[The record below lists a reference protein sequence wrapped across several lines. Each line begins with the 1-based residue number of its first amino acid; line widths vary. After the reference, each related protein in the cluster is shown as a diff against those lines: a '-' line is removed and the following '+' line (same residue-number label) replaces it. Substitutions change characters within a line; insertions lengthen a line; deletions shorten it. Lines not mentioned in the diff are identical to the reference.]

1 MKKGML
7 LILTL
12 LVLTGC
18 GAKKLPEESTAAVTE
33 TAGAETAGAETAV
46 STHSELYLPGIEAE
60 KMVQYFEEVVLNMEY
75 TDGTGDA
82 TVVQKWLSPIRYRIL
97 GKPTEEDL
105 VVLEGLFTQLN
116 NIPGFPGIYPAEY
129 EAQENMSLYFL
140 EPDAFRER
148 FSQVVHGEDA
158 FGAAQFW
165 YYTETNELHTAQI
178 GYRTDLD
185 QTTRNS
191 VLVEEIINA
200 LGISDTVLRPDSI
213 VYQYS
218 NDNLHLSDEDLVIL
232 KLLYDPAV
240 RCGMDAADCAAIV
253 RERYF

>member
-7 LILTL
+7 LILTV

-33 TAGAETAGAETAV
+33 TAGAETAG
-46 STHSELYLPGIEAE
+46 STHSELYIPGVEAE
-60 KMVQYFEEVVLNMEY
+60 EMLSYFEEVVLNMEY

-82 TVVQKWLSPIRYRIL
+82 NVVQKWLSPIRYRIL

-105 VVLEGLFTQLN
+105 AVLEELFSQLN
-116 NIPGFPGIYPAEY
+116 RIPGFPGISPAEN

-165 YYTETNELHTAQI
+165 YYTQTNELHTAQI

-185 QTTRNS
+185 QTIRNS
-191 VLVEEIINA
+191 VLVEEIINT
-200 LGISDTVLRPDSI
+200 LGVSDTVLRPDSI

-218 NDNLHLSDEDLVIL
+218 NDNLRLSDVDLVIL

-240 RCGMDAADCAAIV
+240 RCGMDAADCAAVV